1 MKLFVKF
8 MSLALIA
15 AVGGLFFIKGPD
27 GKPLLTLGDLKPDTP
42 RLSAE
47 PSEPTTVYKWKDE
60 NGVWQFSSEPVD
72 GVDAAAQI
80 EKMELTGDINTV
92 PAFEEPRRASTS
104 TPEVPSLAGMPP
116 GLTTVSPDKVEELT
130 QAAQQIEET
139 AALRKQQIDQAI
151 GQQ

>member
-27 GKPLLTLGDLKPDTP
+27 GQPLLTLGDLKPDTP

-60 NGVWQFSSEPVD
+60 NGGWQFSSEPVD

-92 PAFEEPRRASTS
+92 PAFKEPRRASTS

-139 AALRKQQIDQAI
+139 AALRK
-151 GQQ
+151 